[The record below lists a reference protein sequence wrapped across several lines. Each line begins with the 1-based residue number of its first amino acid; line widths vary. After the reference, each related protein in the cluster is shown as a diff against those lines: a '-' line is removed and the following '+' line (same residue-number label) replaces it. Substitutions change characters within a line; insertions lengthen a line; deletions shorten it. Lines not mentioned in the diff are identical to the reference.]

1 MLEIF
6 GSLLIQFLKMW
17 QKYLQYIGTINTA
30 KHILF
35 FQKKFRINVPI
46 LGQCDLGNPR
56 KLFLIDGLFCGIFQ
70 NYE

>member
-1 MLEIF
+1 
-6 GSLLIQFLKMW
+6 MW
-17 QKYLQYIGTINTA
+17 HKYLQYIGTIITA

-35 FQKKFRINVPI
+35 FQNSFRINLPRF
-46 LGQCDLGNPR
+46 GQYDLGNPR